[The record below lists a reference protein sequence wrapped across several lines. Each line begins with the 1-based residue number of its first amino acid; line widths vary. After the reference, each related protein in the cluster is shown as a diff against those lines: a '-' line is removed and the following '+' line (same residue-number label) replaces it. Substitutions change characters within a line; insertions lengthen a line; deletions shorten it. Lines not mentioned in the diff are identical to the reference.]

1 MRQIR
6 WMPLN
11 KFPGVYPDINQ
22 FVIGANAQIIDDM
35 SDDVAHGIFA
45 DLLRQ
50 FNFKRRP
57 DADGDIRN
65 DIFLFLSPNNRM
77 ICFRC
82 SGAGCGDGKA
92 NLPMLLGI
100 YLRLINDASAADNQN
115 QFVEILLVCFTD
127 EATHGR
133 TFP

>member
-6 WMPLN
+6 MMLLD

-22 FVIGANAQIIDDM
+22 FVIGANAQVIDDM
-35 SDDVAHGIFA
+35 ADDVAHGILA

-57 DADGDIRN
+57 DADGDVRL
-65 DIFLFLSPNNRM
+65 DILLFLSPNDRV
-77 ICFRC
+77 IGFGCA
-82 SGAGCGDGKA
+82 GAGCRDGQA
-92 NLPMLLGI
+92 NLPMLLGV
-100 YLRLINDASAADNQN
+100 YFRLINDASAAYNQN

-127 EATHGR
+127 KATHS
-133 TFP
+133 